1 MTWVLA
7 IGLALVAFAV
17 IAFAFR
23 LPKATWATVG
33 AALAFGLVGYALQGK
48 PELPGAPK
56 EASVATAGTGET
68 LVELRHVVVPE
79 QFRSTSGRMITAD
92 ALARRDRPADA
103 ATILRG
109 AIREN
114 PKDSEAWLALGNAL
128 VEDADGQM
136 TAAARFAYLKSE
148 QLSPESPGVPF
159 FLGIA
164 QANAGQL
171 MDVRALWG
179 EAARRAPEGSEAGK
193 EIDDHIARLET
204 VMRQIL
210 KQQGLE
216 PPPAK

>member
-48 PELPGAPK
+48 PELPGTTK
-56 EASVATAGTGET
+56 VANVAVAGTGET
-68 LVELRHVVVPE
+68 LVELRHAVLPE
-79 QFRSTSGRMITAD
+79 EFRSASGRLITAD

-109 AIREN
+109 AVREN

-128 VEDADGQM
+128 VEAADGQM
-136 TAAARFAYLKSE
+136 TEAARFAYLKAE
-148 QLSPESPGVPF
+148 RLSPESPGVPF

-179 EAARRAPEGSEAGK
+179 EAARRAPEGSESRK
-193 EIDDHIARLET
+193 EIDDHIVRLET

-210 KQQGLE
+210 KQQGLV
-216 PPPAK
+216 PPPSK